1 VRGIMALAA
10 SAAVAAAAP
19 VAPAQA
25 ELLGFEQLRAMCA
38 GEAADSAEFRTGA
51 AHALL
56 REIYRSRCRMYL
68 LGIADGLLHG
78 QDGRQPPSC
87 PGHDI
92 VEPEI
97 GDRLVEAVLDH
108 AEAGEGG
115 AAQIVGDVLRTRYGC
130 G

>member
-19 VAPAQA
+19 ATPAEA
-25 ELLGFEQLRAMCA
+25 ELLSFEQLRAMCA
-38 GEAADSAEFRTGA
+38 GETADSTEFRTGS

-68 LGIADGLLHG
+68 LGIADGLLHRE
-78 QDGRQPPSC
+78 DSRQPRSC

-92 VEPEI
+92 AEPEI
-97 GDRLVEAVLDH
+97 GDRLVEAVLDRT
-108 AEAGEGG
+108 EAGEGG
-115 AAQIVGDVLRTRYGC
+115 ASEIVREVLRTRYGC